1 MPAVDVTDIVLSHF
15 ASYPSFSPS
24 VIFPQSRHRAIPL
37 TTPSP
42 GAVAYAQQT
51 TDCTDSTRA
60 SALVDV
66 IDPGRPPQQGNHAT
80 SSEALACVASHP
92 VRQQSVV
99 VVHSAAPIARS
110 CNSSTQ
116 THQQTSLTSFP
127 SQLCCVRYSSSTA
140 NSRTYIRRCVP
151 DAALN
156 LVEFLDSPAA
166 PNRFPLSGGVSIKRC
181 IVCIYYS
188 RLPREGR
195 PHISS

>member
-1 MPAVDVTDIVLSHF
+1 MPAVDATDIVLSHF

-24 VIFPQSRHRAIPL
+24 VIFPQLRHRAIPL

-92 VRQQSVV
+92 VWQQSVV
-99 VVHSAAPIARS
+99 VVHTAAPIARS
-110 CNSSTQ
+110 CIFQHKHINKHINEHLAARRTAVVNLIPISTLLR
-116 THQQTSLTSFP
+116 SLFLEHGQFTYLYTP
-127 SQLCCVRYSSSTA
+127 LR
-140 NSRTYIRRCVP
+140 SRRR
-151 DAALN
+151 A
-156 LVEFLDSPAA
+156 E
-166 PNRFPLSGGVSIKRC
+166 SG
-181 IVCIYYS
+181 
-188 RLPREGR
+188 
-195 PHISS
+195 